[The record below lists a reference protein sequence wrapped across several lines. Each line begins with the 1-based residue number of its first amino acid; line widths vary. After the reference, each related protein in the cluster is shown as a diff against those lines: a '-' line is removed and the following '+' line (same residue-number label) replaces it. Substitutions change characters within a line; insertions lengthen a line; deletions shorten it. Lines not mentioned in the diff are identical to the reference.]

1 MLLAAAAV
9 LAGAV
14 LQSATGFGFSLVAAP
29 LVFAAVGPPEAVG
42 AMIVLGL
49 AVNLL
54 TLFTEGRSPR
64 PLARDSAVLLGW
76 AVPGALAGVAVLRS
90 LDAVALQVA
99 VSIGVVATL
108 AARRLAAGRHVP
120 RWAASLAGFASGGL
134 TTSTT
139 TSGPPL
145 LVYLLGRPADP
156 EQVRDT
162 LTVCF
167 VGLVPISVVAL
178 WVTGTDDAV
187 PEPELILVCLPL
199 VLLGHLLGRPVF
211 AHLAR
216 GHRYEP
222 VLTGV
227 LLAAVVGGLL
237 SATL

>member
-1 MLLAAAAV
+1 M
-9 LAGAV
+9 
-14 LQSATGFGFSLVAAP
+14 
-29 LVFAAVGPPEAVG
+29 
-42 AMIVLGL
+42 
-49 AVNLL
+49 
-54 TLFTEGRSPR
+54 
-64 PLARDSAVLLGW
+64 LLGW

-108 AARRLAAGRHVP
+108 AARRLSAGRHVP

-199 VLLGHLLGRPVF
+199 VVVGHLLGRPVF
-211 AHLAR
+211 AQLAR

-222 VLTGV
+222 VLTAV